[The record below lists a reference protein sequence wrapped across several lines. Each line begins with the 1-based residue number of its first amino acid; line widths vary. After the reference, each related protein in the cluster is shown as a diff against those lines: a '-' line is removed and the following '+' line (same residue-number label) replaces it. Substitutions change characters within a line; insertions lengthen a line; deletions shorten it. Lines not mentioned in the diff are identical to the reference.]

1 MDIKEKEKL
10 KKILKNVEEI
20 ETNMRKFERKLK
32 K

>member
-10 KKILKNVEEI
+10 KKILKNVEDI
-20 ETNMRKFERKLK
+20 ETNMRKFERNLK